1 MLGGPFMA
9 SSIPVEQDDCYEEMA
24 ATYQVIEI
32 ARLNEVLK
40 THNLPA
46 DLRRAICEDY
56 FFDSGVFLDCGWL
69 KVSGMQVWPALCF
82 AERPLD
88 AKEGLGDI
96 TKLYAP
102 SLFFSFHEYAH
113 GDIDN
118 YFDESNESVEDIEH
132 GNL

>member
-1 MLGGPFMA
+1 MA
-9 SSIPVEQDDCYEEMA
+9 SGFPVVHDDSYEEMA

-40 THNLPA
+40 KHNVP
-46 DLRRAICEDY
+46 DDVRREICTDY
-56 FFDSGVFLDCGWL
+56 FFDSGVFLDSGWI
-69 KVSGMQVWPALCF
+69 KVEGKQVWPKMCF

-88 AKEGLGDI
+88 PEEGLGDI

-102 SLFFSFHEYAH
+102 SEYFSFHEYAH
-113 GDIDN
+113 GDIDS
-118 YFDESNESVEDIEH
+118 YFQENAESIEDIEH

>member
-1 MLGGPFMA
+1 MA
-9 SSIPVEQDDCYEEMA
+9 NSIPVEQDDSYEEMA

-40 THNLPA
+40 KYNVP
-46 DLRRAICEDY
+46 DKVRREICTDY

-69 KVSGMQVWPALCF
+69 KISGQQVWPALCF

-88 AKEGLGDI
+88 PEEGLGDI
-96 TKLYAP
+96 AKLYAP
-102 SLFFSFHEYAH
+102 SPFFSFHEYAH
-113 GDIDN
+113 GDIDH
-118 YFDESNESVEDIEH
+118 YFDEGSESIEDIEH